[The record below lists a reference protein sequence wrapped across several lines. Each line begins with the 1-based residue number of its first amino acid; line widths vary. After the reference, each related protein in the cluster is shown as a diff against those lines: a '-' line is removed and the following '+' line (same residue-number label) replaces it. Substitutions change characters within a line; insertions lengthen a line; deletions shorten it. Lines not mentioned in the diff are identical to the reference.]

1 MEERTSEYWDSYYA
15 GMITDD
21 IDQYD
26 DWLTKHANY
35 FEGCQKAL
43 DLGCGAGTNIQA
55 MLLNSESV
63 YAADF
68 SPPALELVE
77 RQFVGQPVFTVHM
90 DMRGPLPFA
99 DDCFDVVVADLSLHY
114 FGIRDCEKI
123 FSEINRVTSC
133 KGAFI
138 GRVHSL
144 KNLKEETIG
153 QVMPEPGLF
162 VVGGYQRKYFSIT
175 EISELLR
182 EWHIR
187 VLQEKQIFRYGKNK
201 FVIEFVATPKTGED
215 QKKFQHIPSIG

>member
-15 GMITDD
+15 GMINED
-21 IDQYD
+21 IDEYD
-26 DWLTKHANY
+26 GWLTKHTNY
-35 FEGCQKAL
+35 FKGCKKTL
-43 DLGCGAGTNIQA
+43 DLGCGAGTNIKA
-55 MLLNSESV
+55 MLLNSERL

-68 SPPALELVE
+68 SRPALELVE
-77 RQFVGQPVFTVHM
+77 KQFAGQPVFTVHL
-90 DMRGPLPFA
+90 DMRDPFPFA

-123 FSEINRVTSC
+123 ISEINRVTSR

-153 QVMPEPGLF
+153 QVMSEPGLF

-182 EWHIR
+182 EWHIH

-201 FVIEFVATPKTGED
+201 FVIEFVATPKTGGD
-215 QKKFQHIPSIG
+215 